1 MPILPPPSHTES
13 SSRGLDPL
21 QRLSKAVKELN
32 RLISRAKHLGGLTEQ
47 PISDPEVSSNLTKF
61 HVTSSDREEIARQRP
76 LRPNE
81 FSEFTEVLHWAFS
94 DCQKSGNEDTMYF

>member
-47 PISDPEVSSNLTKF
+47 PISDPEVSSEPSQNPTLPQ
-61 HVTSSDREEIARQRP
+61 A
-76 LRPNE
+76 
-81 FSEFTEVLHWAFS
+81 TE
-94 DCQKSGNEDTMYF
+94 KK